1 MGKNLQ
7 KLYSFRTDDELI
19 IKLNIIAEENSRT
32 RNKQIE
38 HILKAYVK
46 EYEKNHG
53 TIELPPQEEKQ

>member
-19 IKLNIIAEENSRT
+19 EKLNIIANENSRT

-38 HILKAYVK
+38 HILKLYVK
-46 EYEKNHG
+46 NYEEEHG
-53 TIELPPQEEKQ
+53 IIMINNNEQ